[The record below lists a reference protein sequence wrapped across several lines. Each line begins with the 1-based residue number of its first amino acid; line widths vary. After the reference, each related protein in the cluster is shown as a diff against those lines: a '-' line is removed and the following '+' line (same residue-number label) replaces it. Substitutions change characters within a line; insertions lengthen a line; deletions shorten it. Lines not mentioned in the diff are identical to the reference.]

1 MTGRP
6 RALLRRYF
14 EAINSDDFDALA
26 PLWHPAGEL
35 RAVGAP
41 PRIGRAEVLAHFPA
55 VLAGYARHH
64 DEVTRWIE
72 AGDTVVTEIRFVGT
86 LRDGRPVRFDA
97 VDVFDLVDGV
107 IGRLSSWYDSLAVA
121 RLVRR

>member
-1 MTGRP
+1 VTGGP
-6 RALLRRYF
+6 RALLARYF
-14 EAINSDDFDALA
+14 DAINADDFVALE

-86 LRDGRPVRFDA
+86 LLDGRPVRFEA
-97 VDVFDLVDGV
+97 VDVFDMADGV
-107 IGRLSSWYDSLAVA
+107 ICRLSSWYDSRAVA
-121 RLVRR
+121 RQVRG